1 MKSFY
6 KLFAIL
12 FVFAAFSTN
21 AQQLTTPMDFR
32 VTAPSSIAGSYEYGY
47 QSDWGPT
54 TLANTIEAPVA
65 WGYDATGDS
74 LGCVPIVTDL
84 TGKIAIIRRGGC
96 MFSLKAYHAQAAGA
110 VGTIIINNQYAGDPA
125 GGGGII
131 NMSGGDSMTAV
142 VTPAVFMTR
151 EDGDNFLAE
160 VDNGTPTTAAFFIPV
175 IDNAH
180 AVYHYATP
188 QDQILDLDEMDITVY
203 NNSNH
208 DETNIVATVVIT
220 DPAGSQ
226 TTFTENVALIAA
238 GADSTISFANAFTP
252 ADTGMYSAVFTVT
265 ADSATFD
272 NESLTQNF
280 RITEH
285 TWANDNGTSIGAI
298 IPGGFDANFRYDIGN
313 FFFTGANPV
322 TITHASFGLEV
333 PDSVDGENFDI
344 ILYDADANLDGELD
358 GTDYTD
364 YTTIAFASYTVDAS
378 TMPANDTVVVELS
391 PLLGSDI
398 QLAAG
403 GTYLITVQ
411 YDGLLSPNGNITPPN
426 YMHSSPGSYEFVNT
440 VVYTDQLYTGGW
452 GGDWNAILRLHTDGF
467 IEDPNSTEAVQLD
480 NAKINVFPNPT
491 TEFVSVDLELENISE
506 NVDVVITDINGR
518 IIATQSFSNVQS
530 DRFTFDVQDYAAG
543 NYFIRVQT
551 EEGFKTKHF
560 TVVK

>member
-1 MKSFY
+1 MKALY
-6 KLFAIL
+6 KLFAIV
-12 FVFAAFSTN
+12 FVFAAFSGN

-32 VTAPSSIAGSYEYGY
+32 ATAPTSIAGSYDYGY
-47 QSDWGPT
+47 PVDWGPT
-54 TLANTIEAPVA
+54 TLTATIEAPVA

-84 TGKIAIIRRGGC
+84 TGKIALIRRGGC

-110 VGTIIINNQYAGDPA
+110 VGTIIINHTYNAD
-125 GGGGII
+125 GGGIV
-131 NMSGGDSMTAV
+131 NMTGGDSMTAV
-142 VTPAVFMTR
+142 VTPAAFLTR
-151 EDGDNFLAE
+151 DDGDILLAE
-160 VDNGTPTTAAFFIPV
+160 YDNGNPVTAAFFIPV

-208 DETNIVATVVIT
+208 DETNVVATVVIT
-220 DPAGSQ
+220 DPAGNQ
-226 TTFTENVALIAA
+226 TTLTENVATISANT
-238 GADSTISFANAFTP
+238 DSTISFANAYTP
-252 ADTGMYSAVFTVT
+252 VDTGMYTAEFTVT
-265 ADSATFD
+265 ADSATYN
-272 NESLTQNF
+272 NEVITQNF
-280 RITEH
+280 RVTEH

-298 IPGGFDANFRYDIGN
+298 IPSGFDQTFRYDVGN
-313 FFFTGANPV
+313 FFFTGANIATV
-322 TITHASFGLEV
+322 THMSFGLEE
-333 PDSVDGENFDI
+333 PDSVDGETFDI
-344 ILYDADANLDGELD
+344 ILYDADANLDGQLD
-358 GTDYTD
+358 GTDYAD
-364 YTTIAFASYTVDAS
+364 YTTVAFASYTVDAAS
-378 TMPANDTVVVELS
+378 MPANDTVVVELA
-391 PLLGSDI
+391 PLLGTDI

-411 YDGLLSPNGNITPPN
+411 YDGLLSPNGNTTPPN

-440 VVYTDQLYTGGW
+440 IVYTDQLYTGGW
-452 GGDWNAILRLHTDGF
+452 GGNWNAILRLHTDGF
-467 IEDPNSTEAVQLD
+467 VEDPNSTESVQLD

-506 NVDVVITDINGR
+506 NVDVTITDINGR
-518 IIATQSFSNVQS
+518 VIATQSFSNVQN

-560 TVVK
+560 AVVK